1 MHPRSRRRCPRRT
14 RFEEARGWSRSWSS
28 ILGSRFGIRFGSPCR
43 FGFSH
48 HRRGQI
54 RLPRGRDWALYQ
66 CSRPRGNC
74 HPRRDLPHC
83 YQGGLYSFG
92 QENPQSCL
100 WNSWGS
106 CSCWGGR
113 CCFRC
118 LKIGNLCNKGW
129 LNDLWNIFCVLGQ
142 DLTASDL
149 RVSHSL
155 NRLPR
160 CLVVHFEVLE
170 YVVGSVFF
178 FSPSSRSFEVMTSF
192 KNKKASLGYLH
203 KDTFWREKFRF
214 YNKLF
219 IGFLNTVLRF
229 FSPFQLILAVKM
241 QIRIEFIKDAIK

>member
-1 MHPRSRRRCPRRT
+1 M
-14 RFEEARGWSRSWSS
+14 
-28 ILGSRFGIRFGSPCR
+28 
-43 FGFSH
+43 
-48 HRRGQI
+48 
-54 RLPRGRDWALYQ
+54 
-66 CSRPRGNC
+66 
-74 HPRRDLPHC
+74 
-83 YQGGLYSFG
+83 
-92 QENPQSCL
+92 
-100 WNSWGS
+100 
-106 CSCWGGR
+106 
-113 CCFRC
+113 
-118 LKIGNLCNKGW
+118 
-129 LNDLWNIFCVLGQ
+129 LGQ

-203 KDTFWREKFRF
+203 KNTFWREKFRF